1 MGLPRNLGY
10 LEKWFVCGVVVGIVA
25 GLGAV
30 VFAELLKLTTGL
42 FLVDIVHYTPPS
54 PAGEGVTVIPDFS
67 KVRWNLF
74 PVVVAVGG
82 LISGVIVYTFAPEA
96 EGHGTD
102 SVIKAFHKMGG
113 YIRKRVPLV
122 KLIASAVTIGSGG
135 SAGREGPIAQIGAG
149 FASLLSSVLKLSE
162 HDRRILVIC
171 GAGAGI
177 GSIFR
182 APLGGALFSAEVLY
196 RQDFETEALLPAFI
210 ASVIGFGVYSIFEGT
225 RPIFE
230 IPSLMPP
237 LDPLSLLSYILLGFI
252 SGVFAVIYVKT
263 FYGLKFNVFDRM
275 PIPNHVKPAI
285 GGLVVGLIALVVPQA
300 TEMGYGWL
308 QLAMWNKIPFMLL
321 IVVAVTK
328 ILTTSFTISSGGSG
342 GVFAPSL
349 VIGGMLGGAVG
360 MVLSRYMNV
369 HPAAFV
375 VIGMMSFFA
384 GAAKVPLTSII
395 MVAEMTGGY
404 NMLVPAMLSSAI
416 SYVVS
421 GSNTI
426 YYEQVRC
433 RPLSPAHKEE
443 FSVPLLKKMLVREAM
458 TKNVVTIGPKTT
470 VRKALDI
477 LTKNNIG
484 GLPVV
489 DEHGNLIGIVTF
501 TDLIQVPAEH
511 QYKMYVEL
519 IMTRDVIVTYP
530 EETLYDAFRKMVMNQ
545 VGRLPVIEA
554 PHSRKVVGILA
565 RADIRNAYEREVR
578 RLLERQEEVGEGL

>member
-1 MGLPRNLGY
+1 MRLPRNLSY
-10 LEKWFVCGVVVGIVA
+10 LEKWFVCGVLVGVVA

-30 VFAELLKLTTGL
+30 VFAELLKLTTSF
-42 FLVDIVHYTPPS
+42 FLVDIVHYAPPS
-54 PAGEGVTVIPDFS
+54 PAGEGVTVTPNFS
-67 KVRWNLF
+67 EVRWNLF
-74 PVVVAVGG
+74 PIVVTIGG
-82 LISGVIVYTFAPEA
+82 LISGVVVYTLAPEA

-113 YIRKRVPLV
+113 YIRRRVPLV

-149 FASLLSSVLKLSE
+149 FASFLSSVLKLSE
-162 HDRRILVIC
+162 HDRRILVAC

-196 RQDFETEALLPAFI
+196 RQDLETEALLPAFI
-210 ASVIGFGVYSIFEGT
+210 ASVIGFGVYSMFEGT

-230 IPSLMPP
+230 IPSLVPS
-237 LDPLSLLSYILLGFI
+237 LDPLSLLSYVLLGFV

-275 PIPNHVKPAI
+275 PIPNHIKPAI

-308 QLAMWNKIPFMLL
+308 QLAMWNKIPLTLL
-321 IVVAVTK
+321 IVIAITK

-360 MVLSRYMNV
+360 VLLSSYANIN
-369 HPAAFV
+369 PAIFV

-384 GAAKVPLTSII
+384 GAAKVPLASII

-404 NMLVPAMLSSAI
+404 SMLVPAMLSSAI

-421 GSNTI
+421 GSSTI

-458 TKNVVTIGPKTT
+458 TENVVTVGPKTT
-470 VRKALDI
+470 VREALDM
-477 LTKNNIG
+477 LTRHNIG

-489 DEHGNLIGIVTF
+489 DVHGNLIGMVTF
-501 TDLIQVPAEH
+501 TDLVQVPAEH
-511 QYKMYVEL
+511 QRKMYVEL

-530 EETLYDAFRKMVMNQ
+530 EETLYDAFRKMIMNQ

-554 PHSRKVVGILA
+554 PHSRRVVGILA
-565 RADIRNAYEREVR
+565 RADIRNSYEREVKK
-578 RLLERQEEVGEGL
+578 LLERQDEADEGL